1 MLWMSKSFLGY
12 SPGLHYGS
20 IDVGRRSL
28 KSSLIARVQNMD
40 SRTEAKAVLTS
51 PDNPTAGVLTVD
63 PPQVTYWISQMFC
76 TGKIPHFLNYARE
89 KRVNCDMRLEDVLLY
104 LFYFE
109 QIVSFC
115 ATIYSKTN
123 LGQLF
128 CDTSSLNL
136 ANFTELVI
144 FRVTSWK
151 FYPSQNNLHKC
162 HLWQIPCLKSQCR
175 RGDLHCYME
184 GGGVVS
190 SHM

>member
-1 MLWMSKSFLGY
+1 
-12 SPGLHYGS
+12 
-20 IDVGRRSL
+20 
-28 KSSLIARVQNMD
+28 
-40 SRTEAKAVLTS
+40 
-51 PDNPTAGVLTVD
+51 
-63 PPQVTYWISQMFC
+63 MFC

-144 FRVTSWK
+144 FRVTS
-151 FYPSQNNLHKC
+151 
-162 HLWQIPCLKSQCR
+162 
-175 RGDLHCYME
+175 
-184 GGGVVS
+184 
-190 SHM
+190 